1 MEKIARSRAPRRRD
15 VRPSL
20 YGFNAN
26 RNRRMPR
33 VLASSPK
40 IPGAPGIAIGILGHA
55 TVVSETP
62 FRGHAPA
69 DDCRWNVVL
78 GLPRIMPRL
87 AGTGPR
93 RICRDHPVPA
103 AASHHGSICSGFGW
117 L

>member
-1 MEKIARSRAPRRRD
+1 MERIARSRTPRGRD

-20 YGFNAN
+20 CGSDAN
-26 RNRRMPR
+26 RDRRMPR
-33 VLASSPK
+33 VLASAPT

-87 AGTGPR
+87 AGAGPR
-93 RICRDHPVPA
+93 RLCRNHPVP
-103 AASHHGSICSGFGW
+103 
-117 L
+117 